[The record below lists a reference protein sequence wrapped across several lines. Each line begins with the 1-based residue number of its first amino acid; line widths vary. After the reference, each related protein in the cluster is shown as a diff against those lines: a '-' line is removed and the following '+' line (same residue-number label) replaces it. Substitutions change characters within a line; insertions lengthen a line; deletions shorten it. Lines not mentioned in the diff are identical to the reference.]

1 MLSVILTRP
10 FVAYLNMLT
19 IPLYCEFTPHITVK
33 YVCIPVSEPVI
44 INNPCFI
51 SRISGLNDT
60 VLFDVS
66 TAKSLYV
73 KLSTL
78 KDSKLWFIESKSL

>member
-1 MLSVILTRP
+1 M
-10 FVAYLNMLT
+10 
-19 IPLYCEFTPHITVK
+19 VK
-33 YVCIPVSEPVI
+33 EVSSPVSVPVI
-44 INNPCFI
+44 TNNPCFT

-66 TAKSLYV
+66 TAKSLYD

-78 KDSKLWFIESKSL
+78 KDTKLWQFYNPQNILR

>member
-1 MLSVILTRP
+1 MSTLPLVAILD
-10 FVAYLNMLT
+10 MST
-19 IPLYCEFTPHITVK
+19 ISLYCEFTPHITVK
-33 YVCIPVSEPVI
+33 CVCIFVSEPVI
-44 INNPCFI
+44 TNNPCFAF
-51 SRISGLNDT
+51 RISGLNDT

-78 KDSKLWFIESKSL
+78 KDSKLWQNIIIIKYF